1 LANWIKKG
9 DVTICCLEET
19 HLTDRNKHCLRVKGW
34 KKIYQTNSLQKQ
46 AEVAILISDKVDFK
60 PKLVRRDKEGHFILI
75 KGAVP
80 QEEIIVIKLYAPN
93 VGAPK
98 FIKYILL
105 DLRTQ
110 IDPNTVMVGDVNTPL
125 SPIDKSSRQ
134 KNQQRNSRIE

>member
-1 LANWIKKG
+1 
-9 DVTICCLEET
+9 
-19 HLTDRNKHCLRVKGW
+19 VKGW